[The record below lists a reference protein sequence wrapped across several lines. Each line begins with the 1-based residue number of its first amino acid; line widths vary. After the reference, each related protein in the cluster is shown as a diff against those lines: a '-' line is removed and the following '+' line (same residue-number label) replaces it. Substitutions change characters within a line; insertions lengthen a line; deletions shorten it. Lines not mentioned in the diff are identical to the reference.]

1 MGESSRQETAIT
13 VTGLKP
19 GHFYNVRVIA
29 VGNNNFQAGSRVIR
43 LRTYGRDGRPEL
55 GNGRIP
61 TSLSAEELQNG
72 TIVDSSD
79 ESAGVR
85 SHRAGIEA
93 AAAPEGTQAIVREQG
108 TSHLGSRR
116 NTGGRRH
123 SPSTASEHPMP
134 ASATRTET
142 DESMQQLTERF
153 EAIRAET
160 EEVIAQV
167 SKDAEEFKQQMTELT
182 RERDEK
188 RQALKEKEE
197 ASEKLRKEVHYSERS
212 NRQAQNRKSQ
222 KEKNLREK
230 QAERSKKQDD
240 IARWE
245 REIQEMRNE
254 KESWQKEKETISLAT
269 EKKVEELRNILRK
282 RQNSLNSMEEE
293 IRLKGLQIKELEEE
307 RQKLPGAE
315 DDEESKERDA
325 LEKQRDMQW
334 ELKER
339 DLMTRCNTQA
349 IIFRNL
355 ESDFQKAQA
364 FYAQLSARQANNPIL
379 YQGNSSGVDFDNGQG
394 RAKPRRSRQRK
405 SRTSTISSPIAAYPI
420 TDSAFPSASAYNNM
434 SSTTAPNFAQ
444 GPYFDMSADTGLAQ
458 LSEHTGM
465 SEADIRTLTA
475 GAPLSPTAT
484 SLLPSNI
491 FADDEP
497 PSPRLVSARPFG
509 PSLFMNLG
517 SQRYDNDQ
525 QSPGSSSRS
534 ASLMSSP
541 QTSSHNL
548 PMFPSMREP
557 GNESDRRSLHSPGAE
572 FGVIGSPSVSHAQ
585 PAPARRF
592 GDLFSFPRQRGKT
605 VNDDGPALGSLKLG
619 QSHSF
624 PRQTDEADSLGVRNR
639 RTSFS
644 TGWSG
649 LPFLNRNGAGGEVS
663 EGNGPAPA
671 RIVARRRRAFNMF
684 GSNVDNPTAIYS
696 ERDPSSPRPASVAS
710 SEFPRPSTDSA
721 PFGWPAAD
729 GGVATRNSPLATN
742 WSLNVTQHPWSR
754 NPSRRASIQHGS
766 TSALSTSI
774 ATEEDEF
781 LPESSPPPVGVIG
794 TRPQSSKST
803 TPKLNPN
810 APTFKAM
817 FSRSSKTDKSEKAK
831 GKTKA
836 KENPEPTIETSII
849 DDTSPT
855 ESRKSRDTR
864 SIHTQA
870 DSITESHESLD
881 RTVSNTTSEMMTTT
895 PSGKDGKETSLQK
908 LLRKGSSSKFS
919 ISSFRGKDSSLFG
932 GKKGGS
938 ANSDRNA
945 SGDRSSSF
953 GDVEEGGEDNTLGR
967 GVDSVTSSPQIGGAG
982 TPKEGRM
989 SVNWGRFSIKK
1000 GKGGAR
1006 TSMDAGEREK
1016 ERASEAE
1023 GTEDEE
1029 KVQ

>member
-1 MGESSRQETAIT
+1 VGESSRQETAIT

-55 GNGRIP
+55 SNGRIP
-61 TSLSAEELQNG
+61 TNLSTEELQNG
-72 TIVDSSD
+72 TTVDSSD

-93 AAAPEGTQAIVREQG
+93 ATAPEGTQAIIREQG

-134 ASATRTET
+134 NPTAKTEA

-160 EEVIAQV
+160 EEVVAQV
-167 SKDAEEFKQQMTELT
+167 SKDAEEFKQQMVELIK
-182 RERDEK
+182 ERDEK
-188 RQALKEKEE
+188 KQALKEKEE

-222 KEKNLREK
+222 KEKSLREK
-230 QAERSKKQDD
+230 QAEKIRMQDD

-245 REIQEMRNE
+245 REIREMRNE
-254 KESWQKEKETISLAT
+254 KESWEREKENIAQSRQ
-269 EKKVEELRNILRK
+269 KKVEELRNTLRK
-282 RQNSLNSMEEE
+282 RQISLNSMEEE

-315 DDEESKERDA
+315 DDEDSKERDA
-325 LEKQRDMQW
+325 QERQRDIQW

-339 DLMTRCNTQA
+339 DIMARCHTQA

-355 ESDFQKAQA
+355 ESDLQKAQA
-364 FYAQLSARQANNPIL
+364 FYAQLSARQANNPVM
-379 YQGNSSGVDFDNGQG
+379 YQGNSSAVDFDNGQG

-405 SRTSTISSPIAAYPI
+405 SRTNTISSPIAAYPI
-420 TDSAFPSASAYNNM
+420 TDSAFPNASTYNNM
-434 SSTTAPNFAQ
+434 SSVAAPNFAQ
-444 GPYFDMSADTGLAQ
+444 GPYFDMSADTGLSQ
-458 LSEHTGM
+458 LSESTGM
-465 SEADIRTLTA
+465 SEADIRSLTA

-497 PSPRLVSARPFG
+497 PSPRFASARPFG
-509 PSLFMNLG
+509 PSFFPSLG
-517 SQRYDNDQ
+517 APNYDNDQ

-548 PMFPSMREP
+548 PMFSTIRDP
-557 GNESDRRSLHSPGAE
+557 GIESDRRSLHSPGAE
-572 FGVIGSPSVSHAQ
+572 FGIIGSPSISNAQ
-585 PAPARRF
+585 PAPSRRF
-592 GDLFSFPRQRGKT
+592 GDIFSFPRQRGKT
-605 VNDDGPALGSLKLG
+605 VNDEGPALGSLKLG

-624 PRQTDEADSLGVRNR
+624 PRQTDEADSLGIRNR

-649 LPFLNRNGAGGEVS
+649 LPFLSRSGAGGEVS

-671 RIVARRRRAFNMF
+671 RNIARRRRGFNMF
-684 GSNVDNPTAIYS
+684 SSNVDNQVYS
-696 ERDPSSPRPASVAS
+696 ERDPSSPRPASIAS

-774 ATEEDEF
+774 ATEDDDF

-817 FSRSSKTDKSEKAK
+817 FIRSSKSEKSDKAK
-831 GKTKA
+831 GKSKS
-836 KENPEPTIETSII
+836 KDNPEPAVEPPTF
-849 DDTSPT
+849 DDMSPT

-864 SIHTQA
+864 SIHTQT

-881 RTVSNTTSEMMTTT
+881 RTMSNTTSDMLTTT
-895 PSGKDGKETSLQK
+895 PAAKDGKETSLQK

-932 GKKGGS
+932 SKKGGS

-953 GDVEEGGEDNTLGR
+953 GDVEEGADDHTLGR
-967 GVDSVTSSPQIGGAG
+967 NVDSVTSSPQIGGAG

-989 SVNWGRFSIKK
+989 GVNWGRFSIKK
-1000 GKGGAR
+1000 GKGGTR
-1006 TSMDAGEREK
+1006 TSMDAAEREK

-1023 GTEDEE
+1023 GTEDDE
-1029 KVQ
+1029 K